1 MTDTPADIGRRRRV
15 CNSSYSSRHRLGA
28 EVPIHT
34 YTHQGKYTNCIH
46 MSRYMYMAVVSLIHL
61 YEFLDDNVD
70 MVGVNEIL

>member
-1 MTDTPADIGRRRRV
+1 
-15 CNSSYSSRHRLGA
+15 
-28 EVPIHT
+28 
-34 YTHQGKYTNCIH
+34 